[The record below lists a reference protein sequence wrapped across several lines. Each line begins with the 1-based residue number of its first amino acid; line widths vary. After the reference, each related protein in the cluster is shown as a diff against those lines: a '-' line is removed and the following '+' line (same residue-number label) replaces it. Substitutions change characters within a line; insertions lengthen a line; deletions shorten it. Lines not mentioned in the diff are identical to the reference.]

1 VKRKIVISLCLAIS
15 LFGLNQSLTSQQPA
29 TSSPKPESPSAKPD
43 TPQTEEQAWDANI
56 QLMREDIRSERKK
69 VVAANMPLTETEAV
83 KFWPVYD
90 RYIAETIKVNDD
102 RYALMKEYAK
112 SYQSMTDAQ
121 ATKFIKRW
129 VALDGDNSQLRLK
142 YIPEFEKVISPKK
155 TAMFFQIDRRLSM
168 LIELKIA
175 SQVPLVQP

>member
-29 TSSPKPESPSAKPD
+29 TSAPKPESPSAKPD

-90 RYIAETIKVNDD
+90 RHIAETIKVNDD

>member
-1 VKRKIVISLCLAIS
+1 MKRKIVFSLCLALS
-15 LFGLNQSLTSQQPA
+15 MFGLNQSLTSQQPPASSA
-29 TSSPKPESPSAKPD
+29 TPASPSASKG
-43 TPQTEEQAWDANI
+43 TPTREQAMDSDV
-56 QLMREDIRSERKK
+56 QLMRADIRSERKK
-69 VVAANMPLTETEAV
+69 LVAANMPLSETEAV

-102 RYALMKEYAK
+102 RYALIKEYAQN
-112 SYQSMTDAQ
+112 YQSMTDVQ
-121 ATKFIKRW
+121 ANKFIKRW

-168 LIELKIA
+168 LIELQLA